1 MQTRV
6 DASQIPALDGLRGLA
21 AMWVFLCHVQILTG
35 MKSIPI
41 LSYGELAVDLFMF
54 LSGFLMAH
62 HYLERRADEPWN
74 TGRTWWRFWC
84 RRFFRIT
91 PAYYLLLLISF
102 AAGHYLADARTSI
115 AHFWP
120 ATATLDS
127 RYLDHSVW
135 NVLTHVTYSFGVLP
149 RYSFN
154 TALPDWSIGLEMQ
167 FYAVFPLLMLLIA
180 RHGVFIAIAG
190 LAIVAFAVQL
200 MAPGLFAAF
209 PMPSFLPMKLYMF
222 LAGMVAALTR
232 DSSKATR
239 GLMLAA
245 SLPSIQ
251 FALHPDAMSGVRI
264 VLVVALFMLLSA
276 ESVGHGAGS
285 MRAVRA
291 ARRLLGMRIGK
302 VLGDLAYGFYLI
314 HLLILLPVA
323 GYLTKFEGYLN
334 ASAPLRFAVV
344 ATVVGAAT
352 LGLSWVLHRV
362 VEKPGIALG
371 KRLLTPGLRTSA
383 NLPASRDDAVRR
395 F

>member
-1 MQTRV
+1 MQTRA
-6 DASQIPALDGLRGLA
+6 DDSQIPALDGLRGLA

-35 MKSIPI
+35 MRFVPI

-62 HYLERRADEPWN
+62 HYVERRADEPWN
-74 TGRTWWRFWC
+74 SGRTWWRFWC

-102 AAGHYLADARTSI
+102 VAGHQLADARASI

-120 ATATLDS
+120 ATATPDS
-127 RYLDHSVW
+127 RYLDHSIG
-135 NVLTHVTYSFGVLP
+135 NVLAHGTYLFGALP
-149 RYSFN
+149 QYSFN

-180 RHGVFIAIAG
+180 RRGLLIVITGLACVTFAAQAIA
-190 LAIVAFAVQL
+190 
-200 MAPGLFAAF
+200 PSLFALF

-232 DSSKATR
+232 DRSQATR
-239 GLMLAA
+239 GLLLAT

-251 FALHPDAMSGVRI
+251 FALRPEAMSGARV
-264 VLVVALFMLLSA
+264 VLVVVLFMLLSA
-276 ESVGHGAGS
+276 EFVRHGSGF
-285 MRAVRA
+285 MPAVRTL
-291 ARRLLGMRIGK
+291 RRWLGTRIGK

-323 GYLTKFEGYLN
+323 GYLTKIECYLS
-334 ASAPLRFAVV
+334 ASAPVRFFVV
-344 ATVVGAAT
+344 ATVVGAVT
-352 LGLSWVLHRV
+352 LGLSWILHRV
-362 VEKPGIALG
+362 VEKPGISLG
-371 KRLLTPGLRTSA
+371 KHLLKRRFGVSA
-383 NLPASRDDAVRR
+383 NLRASTDD
-395 F
+395 